1 MSESTQ
7 STSGANQ
14 TVSDQTE
21 NQTQTKPKDTVSYE
35 TYSKVL
41 GEKKKVAEKL
51 EALEA
56 QLKQKVETE
65 LKEKED
71 YKKLLELREKEL
83 NESKSKLGEFET
95 TFTNSQKMQAF
106 LKHIPGEL
114 EQDYWQLIDLDKI
127 TINPDTKKP
136 DEASV
141 MAYAKEFSDKFK
153 KVIQSPVNQKLPNNA
168 VDQTNSNLT
177 YESWLKMPLDE
188 KKKHQKQIQE
198 LLKQKYNS

>member
-14 TVSDQTE
+14 QVSDQTE

-83 NESKSKLGEFET
+83 IESKSKLGEFET
-95 TFTNSQKMQAF
+95 TFTNSQKMQSF

-153 KVIQSPVNQKLPNNA
+153 KVIQSPINQKLPNNA
-168 VDQTNSNLT
+168 PTPEV
-177 YESWLKMPLDE
+177 ELKWEDISKTDDLSKIKSLAA
-188 KKKHQKQIQE
+188 KKLKEE
-198 LLKQKYNS
+198 LSKLQ